1 MVRKEET
8 TVKRRSTAVC
18 MALVMSLTFPGCS
31 EQEVVND
38 SSACAALPT
47 FSSESELVEFLNE
60 QNAQNYDVAV
70 YSETNPDIFARPSY
84 VPEGYMLEEIT
95 LSPGNKSVGH
105 YPFLTY
111 SYLSQEFLEY
121 RESVTHFE
129 LGEPGASAEYELLQ
143 RQNEYRFNRDTV
155 ATENEQLSTRFIQLN
170 HLQESELYPGVYF
183 TKRWNGPGQKD
194 YTMVVWFDDYSFS
207 CAIWMPYDLFN
218 EEVIPT
224 YTEVEYFY
232 IDTGNQTTVAAE

>member
-1 MVRKEET
+1 M
-8 TVKRRSTAVC
+8 KRRLTAVC
-18 MALVMSLTFPGCS
+18 LALFMSLTFPGCS

-47 FSSESELVEFLNE
+47 FSTESELIEFLNE
-60 QNAQNYDVAV
+60 RNTQNYDVAV
-70 YSETNPDIFARPSY
+70 YSDSSPDMFAKP
-84 VPEGYMLEEIT
+84 GYIPDGYTLEEIT

-155 ATENEQLSTRFIQLN
+155 ATENEQLSTRFIQLY

-183 TKRWNGPGQKD
+183 TKRWNGPGQTD

-218 EEVIPT
+218 EEDIPT

-232 IDTGNQTTVAAE
+232 IDTDNQTMVIAE

>member
-47 FSSESELVEFLNE
+47 FSSESELAEFLNE
-60 QNAQNYDVAV
+60 QNIQNYDVAV
-70 YSETNPDIFARPSY
+70 YSESNPDIFARPSY
-84 VPEGYMLEEIT
+84 VPDGYTLEEIT

-218 EEVIPT
+218 EEDIPT

>member
-1 MVRKEET
+1 MKRRLT
-8 TVKRRSTAVC
+8 TVC
-18 MALVMSLTFPGCS
+18 LALFMSLSFSGCS
-31 EQEVVND
+31 VGETEKN
-38 SSACAALPT
+38 SSSEEIKLTALPT
-47 FSSESELVEFLNE
+47 FSSESELTEFLNE
-60 QNAQNYDVAV
+60 QNTQNYDVAV
-70 YSETNPDIFARPSY
+70 YSDSSPDMFAKP
-84 VPEGYMLEEIT
+84 GYIPDGYTLEEIT

-143 RQNEYRFNRDTV
+143 RQNEYRFRRGT
-155 ATENEQLSTRFIQLN
+155 AAKENEQLSTRLIQLY

-183 TKRWNGPGQKD
+183 TKRWNGPGQTD
-194 YTMVVWFDDYSFS
+194 YTMVVWFDDYSFMCS
-207 CAIWMPYDLFN
+207 IWMPYDLFN
-218 EEVIPT
+218 EEDIPT

-232 IDTGNQTTVAAE
+232 IDTDNQTMVLSE

>member
-1 MVRKEET
+1 M
-8 TVKRRSTAVC
+8 KRRLTAVYL
-18 MALVMSLTFPGCS
+18 ALFMSLAFPGCS

-47 FSSESELVEFLNE
+47 FSTESELIEFLNE
-60 QNAQNYDVAV
+60 RNTQNYDVAV
-70 YSETNPDIFARPSY
+70 YSDSSPDMFAKP
-84 VPEGYMLEEIT
+84 GYIPDGYTLEEIT

-143 RQNEYRFNRDTV
+143 RQNEYRFRRGT
-155 ATENEQLSTRFIQLN
+155 AAKENEQLSKQLFQLY
-170 HLQESELYPGVYF
+170 HPKESELYPGVYY
-183 TKRWNGPGQKD
+183 TRRWQMD
-194 YTMVVWFDDYSFS
+194 YTVLFWFDDYSFLCS
-207 CAIWMPYDLFN
+207 LHMPYDLFH
-218 EEVIPT
+218 EEDIPT

-232 IDTGNQTTVAAE
+232 IDTDNQTMVVAE

>member
-1 MVRKEET
+1 MKTRL
-8 TVKRRSTAVC
+8 TAVC
-18 MALVMSLTFPGCS
+18 LALFMSLSFSGCS
-31 EQEVVND
+31 VGGTEKN
-38 SSACAALPT
+38 SSSEEIKLTALPT

-143 RQNEYRFNRDTV
+143 RQNEYRFRRGT
-155 ATENEQLSTRFIQLN
+155 AAKENEQLSKQLFQLY
-170 HLQESELYPGVYF
+170 HPKESELYPGVYY
-183 TKRWNGPGQKD
+183 TRRWQMD
-194 YTMVVWFDDYSFS
+194 YTVLFWFDDYSFLCS
-207 CAIWMPYDLFN
+207 LHMPYDLFH
-218 EEVIPT
+218 EEDIPT

-232 IDTGNQTTVAAE
+232 IDTDNQTMVVAE

>member
-1 MVRKEET
+1 M
-8 TVKRRSTAVC
+8 KRRSTAVC
-18 MALVMSLTFPGCS
+18 LALVMSLTFPGCS

-129 LGEPGASAEYELLQ
+129 LGEPGASAEYELMQ
-143 RQNEYRFNRDTV
+143 RQNEYRFRRGT
-155 ATENEQLSTRFIQLN
+155 AAKENEQLSKQLFQLY
-170 HLQESELYPGVYF
+170 HPKESELYPGVYY
-183 TKRWNGPGQKD
+183 TRRWQMD
-194 YTMVVWFDDYSFS
+194 YTVLFWFDDYSFLCS
-207 CAIWMPYDLFN
+207 LHMPYDLFH
-218 EEVIPT
+218 EEDIPT

-232 IDTGNQTTVAAE
+232 IDTGNQTMVVAE

>member
-1 MVRKEET
+1 M
-8 TVKRRSTAVC
+8 KRRLTAVC
-18 MALVMSLTFPGCS
+18 LALFMSLTFPGCS

-47 FSSESELVEFLNE
+47 FSTESELIEFLNE
-60 QNAQNYDVAV
+60 RNTQNYDVAV
-70 YSETNPDIFARPSY
+70 YSDSSPDMFAKP
-84 VPEGYMLEEIT
+84 GYIPDGYTLEEIT

-155 ATENEQLSTRFIQLN
+155 ATENEQLSTRFIQLY

-183 TKRWNGPGQKD
+183 TKRWNGPGQTD

-218 EEVIPT
+218 EEDIPT
-224 YTEVEYFY
+224 YTEIEYFY
-232 IDTGNQTTVAAE
+232 IDTDNQTMVIAE